1 MTGTQPV
8 FTLRSI
14 PRKVLDLIVPPNEP
28 DTASTYRA
36 PLENRTSSTV
46 GMVGGQGTLHH
57 PGLAPL
63 PRQLEVLDEGI
74 LHPVGVL
81 IVPAV
86 DGVCLDRVLR
96 CLGEGV
102 GVDLPRRASAT
113 VRRTG
118 ANQLHP
124 GF

>member
-46 GMVGGQGTLHH
+46 GMVGE
-57 PGLAPL
+57 PAKAAEPDRRAPPL
-63 PRQLEVLDEGI
+63 PSI
-74 LHPVGVL
+74 ITAPPPFPVGL
-81 IVPAV
+81 KSWTKTYTIYGG
-86 DGVCLDRVLR
+86 DDQYSDRM
-96 CLGEGV
+96 EY
-102 GVDLPRRASAT
+102 
-113 VRRTG
+113 
-118 ANQLHP
+118 
-124 GF
+124 